1 LLTLICDTWSAGSQP
16 GCEAGGCDVR
26 CAVLCSRGRQSG
38 VVRRTFEW
46 SSCPSPSGKS
56 LPSPSLAPRLSLSDK
71 EAVSEA
77 ISLGASSVIAASLC
91 VIAALA
97 QWCQT
102 DSCTDNWCK
111 GTLRGAARR
120 AQRPRVRPPR
130 PPRPPRSLAARSQ
143 LTRGAALHR
152 RSPAPSRPGP
162 SWRPSWRATPIHRRF
177 DLMPAML
184 LACRLLRAAA
194 RTPRRADGH
203 AHALL
208 APRRRRGRSQQWSTE
223 RTGMTRSGA

>member
-1 LLTLICDTWSAGSQP
+1 MLTLICDTWSAGSQP

-177 DLMPAML
+177 DLMPAAGL
-184 LACRLLRAAA
+184 PPAA
-194 RTPRRADGH
+194 RCCAD
-203 AHALL
+203 A
-208 APRRRRGRSQQWSTE
+208 APRRWACACAA
-223 RTGMTRSGA
+223 GAEKAPRAFSAVEH